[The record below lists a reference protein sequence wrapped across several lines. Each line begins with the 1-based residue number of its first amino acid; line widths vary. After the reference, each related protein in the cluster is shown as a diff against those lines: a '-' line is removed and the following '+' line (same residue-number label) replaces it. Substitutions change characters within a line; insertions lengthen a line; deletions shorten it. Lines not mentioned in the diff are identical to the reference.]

1 VVGRVDADNTS
12 DDDVRSGHISCVL
25 LGVSEAR
32 GHTIEPFGDAFRE
45 IYERVR
51 TREIAPERATDRV
64 FALLKEASR
73 VRQRPS
79 IRRAAPRSQRSPTL
93 SPESVTAR

>member
-1 VVGRVDADNTS
+1 MAGRVDADNTS
-12 DDDVRSGHISCVL
+12 DDDVPSGHISCVV
-25 LGVSEAR
+25 LGVNEPREPA
-32 GHTIEPFGDAFRE
+32 IEPFGDAFRE

-79 IRRAAPRSQRSPTL
+79 IRRAAPRSTRS
-93 SPESVTAR
+93 